1 MYHGQNLKAK
11 AATLK
16 AKAATLKAKA
26 EDIVPGAKSFNDKVR
41 TETKICSTSDSL
53 TG

>member
-16 AKAATLKAKA
+16 AKAATLKA

-41 TETKICSTSDSL
+41 TENKICSTSDSL

>member
-1 MYHGQNLKAK
+1 MYHSQNLKAK
-11 AATLK
+11 AATL
-16 AKAATLKAKA
+16 KA